1 MVDLMLFLT
10 HIGKGGWGRDLDRGR
25 SLTDAGSVI
34 NSLGQSI
41 LTGVRRLAHW
51 LVGEN
56 FTP

>member
-1 MVDLMLFLT
+1 
-10 HIGKGGWGRDLDRGR
+10 
-25 SLTDAGSVI
+25 VI

-56 FTP
+56 FTPWLGAGAKMLRN